1 MVGLAMEA
9 EISAVIAR
17 RSSKDFMVKRKKEK
31 KRV

>member
-9 EISAVIAR
+9 EISAVSAR
-17 RSSKDFMVKRKKEK
+17 RSSKDFMVREEK